1 MTKHRRIQIGDI
13 YGALQV
19 LENLGYRKYCG
30 YNTTYFKCKCLK
42 CGNVIEVPVCNLCKA
57 QKDCGCWR
65 GESRKPIPVGMI
77 FGRLE
82 VIKRDKGYTGKGVGY
97 VCKCSCGNACV
108 VSAWDL
114 KSGSTKSCGCIHDE
128 LFLENSK
135 KGRRENFVEN
145 TSVSKIMYA
154 DKPAKNN
161 SSGVTGVT
169 WRKNSQKWYARICFK
184 GKSYSLG
191 YYKELGDAIAARKQ
205 AEKELFGGFLEWY
218 KENYADRYA
227 KLEARKKDATEKN
240 KEPRN

>member
-1 MTKHRRIQIGDI
+1 
-13 YGALQV
+13 
-19 LENLGYRKYCG
+19 
-30 YNTTYFKCKCLK
+30 
-42 CGNVIEVPVCNLCKA
+42 
-57 QKDCGCWR
+57 
-65 GESRKPIPVGMI
+65 MI